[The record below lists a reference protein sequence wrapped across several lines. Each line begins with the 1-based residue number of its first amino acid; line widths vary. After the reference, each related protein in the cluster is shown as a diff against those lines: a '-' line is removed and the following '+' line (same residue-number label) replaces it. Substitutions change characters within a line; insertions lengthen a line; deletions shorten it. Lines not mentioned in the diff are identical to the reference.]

1 MNTEKRVEILRK
13 ILVEFDSQ
21 RSKIES
27 TIKKIEKLYF
37 NGHNNKD
44 HYPRLS

>member
-1 MNTEKRVEILRK
+1 MNTEERVEILRK

-27 TIKKIEKLYF
+27 TIKKIEQLYF
-37 NGHNNKD
+37 KGLNNKN